1 MKDASK
7 IGIALLAG
15 IAAGALAGILLAP
28 EEGQE
33 TRKKLAKKA
42 RKLEEKLKDKA
53 NDLKDKAKDFKGK
66 AEGYMSKANDF
77 KDEAVKTAE
86 GYL

>member
-1 MKDASK
+1 MKDFSK

-15 IAAGALAGILLAP
+15 IAAGAVAGLLLAP
-28 EEGQE
+28 EEGAE

-42 RKLEEKLKDKA
+42 KKYEDKLKE
-53 NDLKDKAKDFKGK
+53 KAKDFKDKAGEYMGK
-66 AEGYMSKANDF
+66 ASDMASDVK
-77 KDEAVKTAE
+77 KTAE